1 MEAKKGALLPH
12 PPRLIPIL
20 SFTAVMCFFDF
31 LEGSPF
37 CRENERVAL
46 LDFKASNSNPNG
58 LNCCEWEGVECHSS
72 SCSGTSN
79 GVSLRVDTIPWKDSI
94 EKAPFMSFTKEGKPP
109 IAMNVKNAATN
120 MSMDS
125 VMLNASSL
133 TRLSQ
138 LQHLQLRFFAG
149 VLPIKELSKLK
160 NLRELILVSNE
171 FSGGIPEEVGLL
183 SSLKKLD
190 LRNHH
195 QGPIPAS
202 IGGLT
207 FLAELDLSYNDLN
220 GRILEEVGLLSSLQ
234 KLYLD
239 GNRLQG
245 RIPSTLGNLSRL
257 NVLQLYGNQLSC
269 SIPESLGSLLS
280 LEPLDVGENKL
291 EGSIPSTLNNLS
303 RLNVL
308 QLYGNQLSGSI
319 LESLGSLL
327 SLESLDL
334 HENKLE
340 GSIPST
346 LGNLS
351 RLNVLQLYG
360 NQLSGN
366 IPSTLGNLSLLNDL
380 LLYGNQLS
388 GSIPESLGSLLSL
401 EWLDH
406 GENKLEGSI
415 PFSIAN
421 LSSLEILVLSENHL
435 QGSIP
440 RELGKLY
447 SLSGLLLNDNDL
459 SGDFSF
465 TVFANVSSLKYV
477 HLSANPKLTI
487 SHNNFTPAFQLYSHK
502 FSPGFLSTQNQLFT
516 VDLSKSNIVGNIPSW
531 LLEKTGELL
540 LDGNLLTGVQFL
552 PNISYNLNN
561 LDISNNPISRNFPRN
576 FSSYFPNLQSL
587 KMSQNFLNDDLMF
600 YIIGFK
606 RLRMLDLSS
615 NNISGNL
622 PSIFPYNLIILDLS
636 NNKITGEIPPNLTR
650 GHDLM
655 FLSLSKNSL
664 NGPLQSKHFKLP
676 NLVSLHLDNNAFN
689 GTIPRNLLQCS
700 PSLTVLNLAN
710 NKLYA
715 PMPIELFGLLELKV
729 LILRGNFFDHIPL
742 KLCQVKSL
750 AVLDFSQNNLEGP
763 VPPCFN
769 NFSAWTNASFIGS
782 FSSRFDP
789 FLTFSSKFWKVEFTK
804 GNTYSYLGDALK
816 NMTGLDLSENKL
828 SGPTPLDMGL
838 LKELAMLNL
847 SNNLL
852 TGPIPK
858 SFGGLLGL
866 STLNLSYNALS
877 GEFPSQL
884 TRLTHLSIFSVANNN
899 LSGEIPDTTQF
910 CTFNESSFSG
920 NPNLNTQGK
929 RCSTTLSSNVP
940 TASSDNDGEDED
952 EDEGDEG
959 WVEMTPAFYAF
970 IALGYA
976 IGIWGALAHVF
987 FGNKRGH
994 ACVRAM
1000 DAIVSRLFHAFFR
1013 KH

>member
-12 PPRLIPIL
+12 PLRLISLL

-31 LEGSPF
+31 SMALEGSPF

-46 LDFKASNSNPNG
+46 LDFKASHSTNATLMDSWKG
-58 LNCCEWEGVECHSS
+58 LNCCEWEGVKCHSS
-72 SCSGTSN
+72 SSHV
-79 GVSLRVDTIPWKDSI
+79 VSLRVYRIPWNI
-94 EKAPFMSFTKEGKPP
+94 TGY
-109 IAMNVKNAATN
+109 TN
-120 MSMDS
+120 S

-133 TRLSQ
+133 TRLGQ
-138 LQHLQLRFFAG
+138 LQHLGLSSFAG

-160 NLRELILVSNE
+160 NLRELILDFNE

-183 SSLKKLD
+183 SSL
-190 LRNHH
+190 
-195 QGPIPAS
+195 Q
-202 IGGLT
+202 
-207 FLAELDLSYNDLN
+207 
-220 GRILEEVGLLSSLQ
+220 V
-234 KLYLD
+234 LYLN

-245 RIPSTLGNLSRL
+245 RIPSTLGNLSLL
-257 NVLQLYGNQLSC
+257 NSLQLYENQLSG

-280 LEPLDVGENKL
+280 LEWLGL
-291 EGSIPSTLNNLS
+291 
-303 RLNVL
+303 
-308 QLYGNQLSGSI
+308 GN
-319 LESLGSLL
+319 
-327 SLESLDL
+327 
-334 HENKLE
+334 NKLE

-351 RLNVLQLYG
+351 
-360 NQLSGN
+360 
-366 IPSTLGNLSLLNDL
+366 LLNEL

-401 EWLDH
+401 KRLDL

-415 PFSIAN
+415 PC
-421 LSSLEILVLSENHL
+421 
-435 QGSIP
+435 
-440 RELGKLY
+440 ELGKLY
-447 SLSGLLLNDNDL
+447 SLVGLFLNDNDL

-465 TVFANVSSLKYV
+465 TVFANVSSLKIV

-487 SHNNFTPAFQLYSHK
+487 SHNNFTPAFQLYALNLSLCDMRR
-502 FSPGFLSTQNQLFT
+502 FDLSSPGFLSTQNQLVN
-516 VDLSKSNIVGNIPSW
+516 VDLSKSDIPGNIPSW
-531 LLEKTGELL
+531 LLLNTGQLL

-552 PNISYNLNN
+552 PNISYDLNN
-561 LDISNNPISRNFPRN
+561 LDISNNQISRNFPRN
-576 FSSYFPNLQSL
+576 FSSHFPNLQSL
-587 KMSQNFLNDDLMF
+587 KMSQNSLDGDLMF
-600 YIIGFK
+600 YINGFK
-606 RLRMLDLSS
+606 GLRVLDLSR

-622 PSIFPYNLIILDLS
+622 PSIFPYNLTILDLS
-636 NNKITGEIPPNLTR
+636 NNKITGELPPNLTR

-689 GTIPRNLLQCS
+689 GTIPRNLLLFS
-700 PSLTVLNLAN
+700 PNLTILNLAN
-710 NKLYA
+710 NEISG
-715 PMPIELFGLLELKV
+715 PMPIELFGHFKLKV

-763 VPPCFN
+763 IPPCFN

-782 FSSRFDP
+782 ISSRYDP
-789 FLTFSSKFWKVEFTK
+789 FFTFSTELGSGGRIVYKLYTISQENVEFTK

-816 NMTGLDLSENKL
+816 YMTGLDLSENKL
-828 SGPTPLDMGL
+828 SGPIPLDMGL

-866 STLNLSYNALS
+866 STLDLSCNALS

-940 TASSDNDGEDED
+940 TGPSDDDGEDED
-952 EDEGDEG
+952 EGEEG
-959 WVEMTPAFYAF
+959 WVEMTPAVYAF

-976 IGIWGALAHVF
+976 IGIWGALAFLF

-1000 DAIVSRLFHAFFR
+1000 DAIVSRLFRAFCR

>member
-12 PPRLIPIL
+12 PLRLIPIL

-31 LEGSPF
+31 SMALEGFPF

-46 LDFKASNSNPNG
+46 LDFKASHSNPNATLKVQMDSWKG
-58 LNCCEWEGVECHSS
+58 FNCCKWEGVECHSS
-72 SCSGTSN
+72 SSHV
-79 GVSLRVDTIPWKDSI
+79 VSLRVYKTPWKI
-94 EKAPFMSFTKEGKPP
+94 NGY
-109 IAMNVKNAATN
+109 TN
-120 MSMDS
+120 S

-138 LQHLQLRFFAG
+138 LQHLELRFFAG

-160 NLRELILVSNE
+160 NLRELIFVSNE

-183 SSLKKLD
+183 SSLQKLV
-190 LRNHH
+190 LNGNRL

-202 IGGLT
+202 FGGLT
-207 FLAELDLSYNDLN
+207 FLVELRLSYNDLN
-220 GRILEEVGLLSSLQ
+220 GRIPGEVGLLSSLQ

-257 NVLQLYGNQLSC
+257 NVLQLYGNQLSG

-280 LEPLDVGENKL
+280 LERLVLSENKL
-291 EGSIPSTLNNLS
+291 DGRIPSTLINLS
-303 RLNVL
+303 RLNGL
-308 QLYGNQLSGSI
+308 Q
-319 LESLGSLL
+319 
-327 SLESLDL
+327 
-334 HENKLE
+334 
-340 GSIPST
+340 
-346 LGNLS
+346 
-351 RLNVLQLYG
+351 
-360 NQLSGN
+360 
-366 IPSTLGNLSLLNDL
+366 
-380 LLYGNQLS
+380 LYGNQLS

-401 EWLDH
+401 EWLDL
-406 GENKLEGSI
+406 GNNKLEGSI
-415 PFSIAN
+415 PLSIAN
-421 LSSLEILVLSENHL
+421 LTLLRRLSLEQNMLQGNIPPIFGYLSSLENLVLGKNYL

-447 SLSGLLLNDNDL
+447 TLSYLLLNDNDL

-465 TVFANVSSLKYV
+465 TIFANVSSLKYV
-477 HLSANPKLTI
+477 HLSANPQLTI
-487 SHNNFTPAFQLYSHK
+487 SHNNFTPAFQLYSLK
-502 FSPGFLSTQNQLFT
+502 LSSCDMRRFDLSSPGFLSTQNQLLT
-516 VDLSKSNIVGNIPSW
+516 VDLSKSKIIGNIPSW
-531 LLEKTGELL
+531 LLENTGELL
-540 LDGNLLTGVQFL
+540 LDGNLLTGIQFL
-552 PNISYNLNN
+552 PNISYDLNN

-600 YIIGFK
+600 YINGFK
-606 RLRMLDLSS
+606 RLRVLDLSS

-664 NGPLQSKHFKLP
+664 SGPLQSKHFKLP

-689 GTIPRNLLQCS
+689 GTIPRNLLRCS

-715 PMPIELFGLLELKV
+715 PMPIELFGLLEMKV

-763 VPPCFN
+763 IPPCFN

-782 FSSRFDP
+782 ISSHYAPFCPFSTKFGSYFSPYTISRE
-789 FLTFSSKFWKVEFTK
+789 KVEFTK
-804 GNTYSYLGDALK
+804 GNIYSYLGDALK
-816 NMTGLDLSENKL
+816 YMTGLDLSENKL
-828 SGPTPLDMGL
+828 SGPLPLDMGL

-866 STLNLSYNALS
+866 STLDLSYNTLS

-910 CTFNESSFSG
+910 CTFNVSSFSG

-929 RCSTTLSSNVP
+929 RCSTTLSSNVS

-952 EDEGDEG
+952 EDEDEG

-976 IGIWGALAHVF
+976 IGIWGALAFLF

-1000 DAIVSRLFHAFFR
+1000 DAIVSRLFRAFCH